1 MVLSLRGALRL
12 LAPVASGGLPCG
24 GVGDGLMAS
33 CPWGCTQCCTEDLP
47 ALMPETENEQRAC
60 SPRAAQQ
67 GSGVVQ
73 SLLGEEAD

>member
-1 MVLSLRGALRL
+1 MGRWPHVPA
-12 LAPVASGGLPCG
+12 AA
-24 GVGDGLMAS
+24 
-33 CPWGCTQCCTEDLP
+33 QCCREDLP